1 VKELSEHMN
10 TKEKEREGKFAEFQ
24 AVTRE
29 SAILAESLKIDGMD
43 ALMDRVNR
51 LKTPTK
57 EFEKMRDAVSAL
69 KTTYLQIANKIV
81 SKETVKEK
89 DYNDYKKCLDTLNE
103 ATKSYIQ
110 KKGITPKTS
119 KGLERQAAALSIEN
133 RVEELI
139 ANFEADIKISSEK
152 AKNTE
157 DLPEKESIEDIEFK

>member
-1 VKELSEHMN
+1 M
-10 TKEKEREGKFAEFQ
+10 
-24 AVTRE
+24 
-29 SAILAESLKIDGMD
+29 
-43 ALMDRVNR
+43 
-51 LKTPTK
+51 
-57 EFEKMRDAVSAL
+57 
-69 KTTYLQIANKIV
+69 
-81 SKETVKEK
+81 
-89 DYNDYKKCLDTLNE
+89 NE

-157 DLPEKESIEDIEFK
+157 DLPEKEQIEDIVLN

>member
-1 VKELSEHMN
+1 M
-10 TKEKEREGKFAEFQ
+10 
-24 AVTRE
+24 
-29 SAILAESLKIDGMD
+29 
-43 ALMDRVNR
+43 
-51 LKTPTK
+51 
-57 EFEKMRDAVSAL
+57 
-69 KTTYLQIANKIV
+69 
-81 SKETVKEK
+81 
-89 DYNDYKKCLDTLNE
+89 NE
-103 ATKSYIQ
+103 ATKFYIQ